1 MGRLRCRLLYRADA
15 LSNALTFRAVT
26 ASPTLTTSPAS
37 TLARISVRNA
47 PAKKPV
53 CSSSKV
59 PAAKTVKARMA
70 KEIWREVSTISRPG
84 SQATIGFATK
94 KYHAEIPGLQYETA
108 KTNCRQ
114 DEYGLQQRRTASFS
128 DTVPAQ
134 RVCTVSPKIRFSM
147 ENHRPDRSITP
158 RGICR
163 M

>member
-15 LSNALTFRAVT
+15 LSDALTFRAFT

-37 TLARISVRNA
+37 TVARISVRNA

-53 CSSSKV
+53 CSSNKV
-59 PAAKTVKARMA
+59 PPAKTVTARMA

-84 SQATIGFATK
+84 LQATIGFATK
-94 KYHAEIPGLQYETA
+94 KYHPEIPALQYETA
-108 KTNCRQ
+108 KTSCRQ
-114 DEYGLQQRRTASFS
+114 DEYGLRQRRTVSFS

-134 RVCTVSPKIRFSM
+134 RVCTVPLKIRFSV
-147 ENHRPDRSITP
+147 ENHRSDRSIAP
-158 RGICR
+158 WGICR